1 MKNINHFIILLLVL
15 YANSLP
21 QESEHKDITGKWGLG
36 ITIID
41 FYDLYAGA
49 GSYVTPVHPNIT
61 IPIFVSSKIKIEPN
75 FGFRSLR
82 NETKQDDQYSHQNR
96 IDTQRHLQMAIGV
109 FHFTKKEKFI
119 LYYGAHLGYI
129 ITYTESE
136 IVSEYVDG
144 YIDTD
149 DDIVKGDG
157 FFIAPAIAGEY
168 FFIDN
173 FSMACEIQIKYIST
187 QQAENEDRDTRYPRS
202 FSLQGLSFR
211 SLFMVRFYF

>member
-1 MKNINHFIILLLVL
+1 MRYILNFIILLLVL
-15 YANSLP
+15 LGSILA
-21 QESEHKDITGKWGLG
+21 QESDNNDKTKKWGLG
-36 ITIID
+36 LTFI
-41 FYDLYAGA
+41 DLYDIYTGA

-75 FGFRSLR
+75 FGFKSIK
-82 NETKQDDQYSHQNR
+82 NETEQNDPLSHQNR
-96 IDTQRHLQMAIGV
+96 IDSQRHLQIAVGI
-109 FHFTKKEKFI
+109 FPFTKKEKFI
-119 LYYGAHLGYI
+119 IYYGAHLGYI

-136 IVSEYVDG
+136 IVTEYPDG
-144 YIDTD
+144 YVYTD
-149 DDIVKGDG
+149 EDIIEGDG

-168 FFIDN
+168 FFIEN

-202 FSLQGLSFR
+202 FSMQGITFR